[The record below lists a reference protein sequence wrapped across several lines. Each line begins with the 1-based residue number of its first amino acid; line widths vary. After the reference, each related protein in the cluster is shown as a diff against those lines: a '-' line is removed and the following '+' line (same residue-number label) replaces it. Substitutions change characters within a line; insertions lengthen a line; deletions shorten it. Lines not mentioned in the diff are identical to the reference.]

1 MIDGEKQFLSLGKE
15 GNFSDQSARVVD
27 REEMLL
33 AECFIAVIMTFVRRS
48 VEEYSVWLSE
58 IGW

>member
-33 AECFIAVIMTFVRRS
+33 AECFIAVIMTL
-48 VEEYSVWLSE
+48 VEDR
-58 IGW
+58 